1 MRLHAEI
8 NTHIE
13 RVGTQ
18 KSWRWNLRG
27 QVWVPWGWESM
38 RGGTLAPPFCTTR
51 GDFKS
56 RLTGLIWI
64 FQTSWSNRLTLWVA
78 LEFKCWRLGPPLQR
92 KVGHLSSAL
101 TQQHTSPTKQ
111 DLLQLKTTG
120 QKLHVILQP
129 HFHRSKGTH
138 LSLWYTYFHMH
149 TLKVL
154 IYDLIAYADANL
166 QQLAALLQSTLF
178 SWGTCSHMADKYP
191 RLASSNDGDVIGKTW
206 SPVLWRGWGTWRWWA
221 V

>member
-1 MRLHAEI
+1 MKPAR
-8 NTHIE
+8 
-13 RVGTQ
+13 
-18 KSWRWNLRG
+18 
-27 QVWVPWGWESM
+27 
-38 RGGTLAPPFCTTR
+38 
-51 GDFKS
+51 
-56 RLTGLIWI
+56 TGLSTLRMRKHERGHLSVTFLHHEGR
-64 FQTSWSNRLTLWVA
+64 FQEQTDWPHMNFSNLWSNRLTLWVA

-101 TQQHTSPTKQ
+101 TQQHSSPTKQ

-129 HFHRSKGTH
+129 HFHRSISTH
-138 LSLWYTYFHMH
+138 LSLWDTYFHMD

-154 IYDLIAYADANL
+154 IYDLIAYADAHL
-166 QQLAALLQSTLF
+166 QQLTALLQSILF

-191 RLASSNDGDVIGKTW
+191 CLASSNDGDVIGKTC